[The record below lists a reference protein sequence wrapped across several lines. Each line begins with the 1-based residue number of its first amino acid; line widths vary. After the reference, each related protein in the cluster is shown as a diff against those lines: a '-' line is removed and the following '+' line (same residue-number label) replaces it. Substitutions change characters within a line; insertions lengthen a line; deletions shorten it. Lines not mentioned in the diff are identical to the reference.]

1 MRTHASLAVLLASS
15 SLCVGCLSE
24 NEEVVFVAPTITAP
38 AAAIAGGA
46 LGVSVTGSFS
56 MTLAL
61 GPRASG
67 ASQVQVGAFAITD
80 ANNQASIV
88 PSLSLTPS
96 VSLPVT
102 VEPDSEVTVDF
113 TFDLGNKTVPTETQ
127 TALCTAAGVRIAG
140 TIVDSLED
148 APTPVA
154 SATFKPTGCM

>member
-1 MRTHASLAVLLASS
+1 MRIPASLAFIVASS
-15 SLCVGCLSE
+15 LSVGCLSE
-24 NEEVVFVAPTITAP
+24 NEEVVFVAPSITAP
-38 AAAIAGGA
+38 AATITGGA
-46 LGVSVTGSFS
+46 LGISVSGSFS

-80 ANNQASIV
+80 ANGQASIV

-96 VSLPVT
+96 VALPVT

-113 TFDLGNKTVPTETQ
+113 TFDLGSKTVPAETQ
-127 TALCTAAGVRIAG
+127 ASLCAAAGVRIAG
-140 TIVDSLED
+140 TIQDSLED
-148 APTPVA
+148 AATPVA